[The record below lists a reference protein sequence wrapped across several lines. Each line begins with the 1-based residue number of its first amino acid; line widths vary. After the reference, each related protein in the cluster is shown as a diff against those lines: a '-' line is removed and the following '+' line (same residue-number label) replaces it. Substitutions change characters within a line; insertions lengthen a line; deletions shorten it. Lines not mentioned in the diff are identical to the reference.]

1 VIVAR
6 HSGGDLVARVASH
19 VTVPVAL
26 ADDHEPPPTTPTTTS
41 TTTTTTTVARA
52 TPVAVVRDQVIHDPT
67 VPVPTTT
74 TTTLPP
80 PLPVYGETG
89 LASWY
94 PEARLGYC
102 ASPYLLFGTVVTVTD
117 EATGAYIQCT
127 VDDRQARNP
136 GRVIDLSYE
145 GFAELAYPSRGLV
158 EVHLTW

>member
-1 VIVAR
+1 M
-6 HSGGDLVARVASH
+6 ASRFSP
-19 VTVPVAL
+19 PVAL
-26 ADDHEPPPTTPTTTS
+26 ADDHEPPTATPTTTS
-41 TTTTTTTVARA
+41 TTTISTTTRA
-52 TPVAVVRDQVIHDPT
+52 GVTPVAVVRAQVVHDPT

-80 PLPVYGETG
+80 PLPVYGMMG

-117 EATGAYIQCT
+117 EATGASIRCT

-136 GRVIDLSYE
+136 GRVVDLSYE
-145 GFAELAYPSRGLV
+145 GFAELAYPSRGLI